1 MEWLSRLRAA
11 FGRVPALIP
20 QPLWQATLARLPFLD
35 RLDEADTL
43 RLKSLCE
50 QLLDRKPLSGARG
63 FEVSDEIAVLVAA
76 QACLLV
82 LKLDLALYD
91 DMSAIIVFPDAF
103 GVKQQH
109 VDEAGVVHE
118 WDEELAGEAVEQGG
132 AVVLSWQDVAL
143 QHEPGATH
151 NIVIHEF
158 AHKIDMGRGAANGC
172 PPFLPALHDPALLN
186 DWPAVFNAAYDD
198 FCARVDHLEN
208 SLPAD
213 FDPEQ
218 DDDADLYDALAAE
231 LPLDPYASRDPAE
244 FFAVASEAF
253 FVDPQPLAEGYPQV
267 YRKLTA
273 YYLQNPL
280 DRGRSGR

>member
-1 MEWLSRLRAA
+1 MSRLRAA
-11 FGRVPALIP
+11 FGRAPAQIP
-20 QPLWQATLARLPFLD
+20 EWLWRSTLQQLPFLD
-35 RLDEADTL
+35 RLEAADTA

-50 QLLDRKPLSGARG
+50 QLLDRKPVSGAKG
-63 FEVSDEIAVLVAA
+63 FDVSDDIAVLIAA

-82 LKLDLALYD
+82 LQLDLALYD
-91 DMSAIIVFPDAF
+91 DLSAIIVFPEAF
-103 GVKQQH
+103 GVLQQQ

-118 WDEELAGEAVEQGG
+118 WEEELAGEAVDHGG
-132 AVVLSWQDVAL
+132 AVVLSWHDVA
-143 QHEPGATH
+143 QQQEAGATH

-172 PPFLPALHDPALLN
+172 PPCLPGRHDPALLN
-186 DWPAVFNAAYDD
+186 DWPQVFSAAYED
-198 FCARVDHLEN
+198 FCARVDRMEA

-213 FDPEQ
+213 FDPDS
-218 DDDADLYDALAAE
+218 DDDADLYEQLADS

-253 FVDPQPLAEGYPQV
+253 FVAPEPLAEAYPQV
-267 YRKLTA
+267 YQKLAA

-280 DRGRSGR
+280 EGGGCGR